1 MWDTLIINPMINALL
16 WLYDFLGN
24 NFFLAIAVF
33 TIVIR
38 LATLPTQLRQQRTS
52 MKMQTMQPQI
62 QEIQKKYRD
71 NPQKMQEEFKKIGYN
86 PAESLA
92 GCLPLLLQ
100 MPILIGLYQAILIV
114 LGSTPQ
120 SLLELSGRAYGMID
134 LAALLPITNK
144 VGWLNLAQ
152 PDPLLILPALVL
164 VSSYFSQKVL
174 TPPTP
179 AKDKN
184 KSKKQQQ
191 EENPM
196 AGVTQSMQYTMPIMF
211 GVMSL
216 QFPAG
221 LSIYWILTSL
231 IGVVMGYYVRKQMPG
246 VAGPAIASAPT
257 GASAGGKGYQEAAPA
272 SQEAPAG
279 KAGRLEPGPTRAV
292 KSGGGAQSKRKR
304 RSAKR

>member
-38 LATLPTQLRQQRTS
+38 LATLPTQLRQQRAS
-52 MKMQTMQPQI
+52 MKMQALQPQI

-120 SLLELSGRAYGMID
+120 SLLELSGRAYGAID

-164 VSSYFSQKVL
+164 ISSYFSQKVV
-174 TPPTP
+174 TPPTA

-184 KSKKQQQ
+184 KSKKQQ

-246 VAGPAIASAPT
+246 ITRPVSLPAGAPT
-257 GASAGGKGYQEAAPA
+257 GIGSPPEAVSAGQEASAGKAVRVEPAPA
-272 SQEAPAG
+272 
-279 KAGRLEPGPTRAV
+279 RA
-292 KSGGGAQSKRKR
+292 SRSSSAQSKRKR

>member
-1 MWDTLIINPMINALL
+1 MDALNFIWNQVIIDSMINALL

-33 TIVIR
+33 TVVLR
-38 LATLPTQLRQQRTS
+38 VATLPTQMRQQRS
-52 MKMQTMQPQI
+52 SIKMQALQPQI
-62 QEIQKKYRD
+62 QAIQKKYRD
-71 NPQKMQEEFKKIGYN
+71 NPQKMNEEFRKIGYN
-86 PAESLA
+86 PTETLT

-100 MPILIGLYQAILIV
+100 MPILIGLYRAILII

-120 SLLELSGRAYGMID
+120 SLLELSQRVWGGID
-134 LAALLPITNK
+134 LASLLPITNK

-152 PDPLLILPALVL
+152 PDPILVLPALVL
-164 VSSYFSQKVL
+164 ISSYFSQRVL
-174 TPPTP
+174 MPS
-179 AKDKN
+179 
-184 KSKKQQQ
+184 SKKKDDKKGKGKQDD
-191 EENPM
+191 NPM

-231 IGVVMGYYVRKQMPG
+231 IGAVLGVYVRRQMPADPSELG
-246 VAGPAIASAPT
+246 IKVRESDEEEEEESAPRRPTKDHTKPT
-257 GASAGGKGYQEAAPA
+257 GRS
-272 SQEAPAG
+272 S
-279 KAGRLEPGPTRAV
+279 GRR
-292 KSGGGAQSKRKR
+292 KS

>member
-1 MWDTLIINPMINALL
+1 MFDTVIINPMINALL

-38 LATLPTQLRQQRTS
+38 LATLPTQIRQQRTS
-52 MKMQTMQPQI
+52 MKMQALQPRI

-71 NPQKMQEEFKKIGYN
+71 NPQKMQEEFKRIGYN

-100 MPILIGLYQAILIV
+100 MPILIGLYRAILII

-120 SLLELSGRAYGMID
+120 SLLELTGRVYGGVN
-134 LAALLPITNK
+134 LASLLPITNK

-152 PDPLLILPALVL
+152 PDPLLILPALVFI
-164 VSSYFSQKVL
+164 SSYFSQKVL
-174 TPPTP
+174 TP
-179 AKDKN
+179 AQSAADKN

-196 AGVTQSMQYTMPIMF
+196 AGMTQSMQYTMPIMF

-231 IGVVMGYYVRKQMPG
+231 IGVAMGYYARRQM
-246 VAGPAIASAPT
+246 AASPAPT
-257 GASAGGKGYQEAAPA
+257 PVAAFQEPAPTPQEMPK
-272 SQEAPAG
+272 SKPEAPPA
-279 KAGRLEPGPTRAV
+279 RAS
-292 KSGGGAQSKRKR
+292 KSSGSQAKRKR
-304 RSAKR
+304 RSAKK

>member
-1 MWDTLIINPMINALL
+1 MWDTLIIDPMINALL

-33 TIVIR
+33 TIVLR
-38 LATLPTQLRQQRTS
+38 LATLPTQLKQQRTS
-52 MKMQTMQPQI
+52 MKMQVLQPQI

-120 SLLELSGRAYGMID
+120 SLLELSGRVYESID
-134 LAALLPITNK
+134 LASLLPITNK
-144 VGWLNLAQ
+144 VGWLNMAQ

-164 VSSYFSQKVL
+164 ISSYFSQKIL
-174 TPPTP
+174 MPPKP
-179 AKDKN
+179 PKDLN

-191 EENPM
+191 DENPM
-196 AGVTQSMQYTMPIMF
+196 ASVTQSMQYTMPIMF

-231 IGVVMGYYVRKQMPG
+231 IGVVMGYYVRKQMPS
-246 VAGPAIASAPT
+246 VIAPAAT
-257 GASAGGKGYQEAAPA
+257 VYQEAIPA
-272 SQEAPAG
+272 VQEAPAG
-279 KAGRLEPGPTRAV
+279 KGSRPEPAPTRSS
-292 KSGGGAQSKRKR
+292 KSSGAQSKRKR

>member
-33 TIVIR
+33 TIVLR
-38 LATLPTQLRQQRTS
+38 LATLPTQLKQQRAS
-52 MKMQTMQPQI
+52 MKMQALQPQI

-71 NPQKMQEEFKKIGYN
+71 NPQKMQEEFKKIGYS
-86 PAESLA
+86 PTESLA

-120 SLLELSGRAYGMID
+120 SLLELSGRVYGAVD

-164 VSSYFSQKVL
+164 VSSYFSQKVV
-174 TPPTP
+174 TPPTA

-231 IGVVMGYYVRKQMPG
+231 IGVVMGYYVRKQMRGITTPAT
-246 VAGPAIASAPT
+246 VATSARGSEET
-257 GASAGGKGYQEAAPA
+257 VSAGV
-272 SQEAPAG
+272 EAPAG
-279 KAGRLEPGPTRAV
+279 KAVRVEPGPSRA
-292 KSGGGAQSKRKR
+292 SRSSGAQSKRKR